1 MYIIYG
7 TWFQES
13 GSKIESS
20 EATNS
25 KPENNMP
32 NLDQILRALA
42 AGNLTLTP
50 TIKQYASKL
59 PIATTV
65 ALRCVSNGEDSNEIP
80 GNLI

>member
-7 TWFQES
+7 RWFQES

-20 EATNS
+20 EATKS

-32 NLDQILRALA
+32 NLDQIRALA

-65 ALRCVSNGEDSNEIP
+65 ALRCVSNGEDRNEIP